1 MNYNI
6 LSYFI
11 YGCIT
16 VFIIIYVGKMF
27 HQNGR
32 IFILQLFQ
40 GKESLTDTTNNILL
54 LAYYLFNIGYSV
66 IQFSFWESI
75 RNLVE
80 MISSVSLKTGILV
93 LILALTHYVNIFII
107 YILSNR
113 NRHSLTIKKIQS

>member
-93 LILALTHYVNIFII
+93 FILALTHYVNIFII